1 MKLSKRMDRERDT
14 IKAMIDIYCRGN
26 HGSDTI
32 CQECSSLMEYVTLR
46 LDHCPFKENKPTCV
60 NCTVHCYASVQ
71 RSQIRSVMRFSGPQ
85 MILKH
90 PIKTIYHLW
99 DGFKY
104 RPIKKRAA

>member
-14 IKAMIDIYCRGN
+14 IKAMIDIYCHGN

-60 NCTVHCYASVQ
+60 NCTVHCYASDTKNPNQKCNAVFRTSNDFEASDKDDIPFVGRVQ
-71 RSQIRSVMRFSGPQ
+71 I
-85 MILKH
+85 
-90 PIKTIYHLW
+90 
-99 DGFKY
+99 
-104 RPIKKRAA
+104 